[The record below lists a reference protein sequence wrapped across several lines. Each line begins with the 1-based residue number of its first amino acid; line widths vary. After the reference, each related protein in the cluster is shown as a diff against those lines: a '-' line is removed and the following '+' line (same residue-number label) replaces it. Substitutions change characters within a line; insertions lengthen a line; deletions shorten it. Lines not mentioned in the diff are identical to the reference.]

1 MNMKENVIEVIE
13 NIRGLAYY
21 MEDSAQT
28 DYKCNRISYDEREKV
43 KHSVELLNDACKLM
57 EEYSRVLD
65 EQTRKLDMILEKLGD
80 KA

>member
-21 MEDSAQT
+21 MEDSAQI

-65 EQTRKLDMILEKLGD
+65 EQNRKLDMILEKLGD

>member
-21 MEDSAQT
+21 MKDSAQT

-43 KHSVELLNDACKLM
+43 EHSVELLNDACKLM

-65 EQTRKLDMILEKLGD
+65 EQNRKLDMILEKLGD

>member
-13 NIRGLAYY
+13 NIRDLAYY
-21 MEDSAQT
+21 MEVSAQT
-28 DYKCNRISYDEREKV
+28 DYKCNRISYDELAKV

-65 EQTRKLDMILEKLGD
+65 EQNRKLDMILEKLGD